1 MLRTPDLPPT
11 IPLFPLS
18 GAILMPRARM
28 PLHIFEPR
36 YLQMIEDALRSGNR
50 VIGIVQPTGD
60 GLAKVGTVGRIVA
73 FSETD
78 DGRMMISLKAVSR
91 FALGEVE
98 EGFAPYMRGRADWS
112 AYASDRRATAEE
124 DRGFDRDAFVKR
136 LKRFMRARDLSTDW
150 STTEEAGDEMLIN
163 ALSMMLPFE
172 PEEKQALLEASTLTE
187 RRVMLDGLMEFALH
201 AGTGEEKLQ

>member
-1 MLRTPDLPPT
+1 MPRTPDLPPT

-18 GAILMPRARM
+18 GAILMPRARL
-28 PLHIFEPR
+28 PLNIFEPR
-36 YLQMIEDALRSGNR
+36 YLQMFEDALRSGNR
-50 VIGIVQPTGD
+50 LIGIVQPTGE
-60 GLAKVGTVGRIVA
+60 GLSKVGTVGRIVA

-98 EGFAPYMRGRADWS
+98 EGFTPYLRGRADW
-112 AYASDRRATAEE
+112 ARYAGDRRATAEE
-124 DRGFDRDAFVKR
+124 DAGFDREAFVTR
-136 LKRFMRARDLSTDW
+136 LKRYMKACDLSTDW

-163 ALSMMLPFE
+163 ALAMLLPFE
-172 PEEKQALLEASTLTE
+172 PEEKQALLEAPTLTE
-187 RRVMLDGLMEFALH
+187 RRVMLDGLMNFALH